1 MNTNEYTHP
10 SELRYGIVKQPEPCC
25 PLINS
30 ALEEV
35 NGLQKRIR
43 GYERASE
50 DELRDMLS
58 DVERDLSSLSGY
70 GRSGLLEDIR
80 RRVED
85 VRSWGQEWKVYAKD
99 NAPAPEVECL
109 G

>member
-1 MNTNEYTHP
+1 MNTNEDTHP

-43 GYERASE
+43 NYERADE

-58 DVERDLSSLSGY
+58 DVETHLGYLSGY
-70 GRSGLLEDIR
+70 GNSGLLEDIR
-80 RRVED
+80 GRTEEIRA
-85 VRSWGQEWKVYAKD
+85 WGQEWKDYAKD
-99 NAPAPEVECL
+99 NAPAPEAECL